1 MNMRNKKKI
10 AIILLSIILM
20 ALILLYIDKS
30 IYKEYSKNYFYM
42 DTYINIKVNTTKSR
56 SEIDS
61 VFEDID
67 YLYSSYHKL
76 TDRYNYQDDII
87 NIYYWNEVLKN
98 EERIYIDK
106 RLSDIIDLGIEYYD
120 KTDGLFNIASGN
132 LTSVWKSFIDNC
144 DNLPSENELNVNIDI
159 NDIELNENTYTKYN
173 GIRLDLGGIS
183 KGYVTEIVG
192 KYLEDNGI
200 YSYIINA
207 GGNVK
212 VGKAYDKD
220 SYVVGI
226 TDPNSPSDIFTKIN
240 VNNLSI
246 VTSGDYQRY
255 CEINGKTY
263 SHIINP
269 ITGYPSDYV
278 RSVTVVSKDS
288 AIADIYSTYL
298 YLISVED
305 GKMITH
311 NLSDVEAIWYIDEDN
326 IVRSDGFRYE

>member
-1 MNMRNKKKI
+1 MRNNKKKI
-10 AIILLSIILM
+10 AIILLFIILV

-76 TDRYNYQDDII
+76 TDRYNLYDDIV
-87 NIYYWNEVLKN
+87 NIYYLNEVLKD
-98 EERIYIDK
+98 EESIYIDK

-144 DNLPSENELNVNIDI
+144 DNLPSSSEIDVNTNID
-159 NDIELNENTYTKYN
+159 DIVLDGNRYSKYN
-173 GIRLDLGGIS
+173 GVRLDLGGIS

-192 KYLEDNGI
+192 NYLEDNGI

-212 VGKAYDKD
+212 VGKAYEKD
-220 SYVVGI
+220 NYVVGI
-226 TDPNSPSDIFTKIN
+226 TDPNNTNSIFTKIN

-255 CEINGKTY
+255 CEIDDKTY

-269 ITGYPSDYV
+269 VTGYPSDYV
-278 RSVTVVSKDS
+278 RSVTVIGDNS
-288 AIADIYSTYL
+288 ALADIYSTYL

-305 GKMITH
+305 GIKIV
-311 NLSDVEAIWYIDEDN
+311 NSISGIEVIWYIDNDN